1 MKNDNST
8 AIPSSSY
15 AYVILYALLFAYNI
29 ISQDKAFGILLTI
42 PQYCIVLYWI
52 LKKEYRKS
60 LFYHLLFIVLSL
72 DSTSSLLSVNGDEL
86 VMFSYSKLKIIGPI
100 GLNHLVG
107 ILLWICIRVKYPSIR
122 HKQSLFYEFYK
133 TVLFLAIGGISIG
146 TLGLLFFNYPFAY
159 FIKPIVYIF
168 NAYIY
173 TDTLLRLYN
182 SQYTKLFY
190 IHVIYLVIAA
200 PIAAAFCFHI
210 LGIHST
216 YSTEEA
222 FIYNDMYALSPCLLI
237 ALLQIPNKRFL
248 IFLSLACYFLN
259 LYAGGRGSHFVLIIA
274 AITFFLYQLYFNEG
288 SRFLRWTLPI
298 LVSIG
303 IITLSGIFS
312 SASHLSMI
320 KFNEVLSLTN
330 LFFGNED
337 FMNRIQ
343 NIPESPLV
351 RISEVL
357 NIFHNGLSNPLG
369 LIFGKGYGGHFTDSL
384 GLFEGLTLMGGYA
397 DDVIASGKFTTAH
410 SVYPNALLYNGV
422 IGLFLLIRIGIKYL
436 KQMKYTFLTFAA
448 LLLFLYGFYFNPIM
462 LTCCIFMLYG
472 AEYKLQNV

>member
-1 MKNDNST
+1 MM
-8 AIPSSSY
+8 PSSSY
-15 AYVILYALLFAYNI
+15 GYVMLYAILFACNI
-29 ISQDKAFGILLTI
+29 ITMDKTWGVLLTI
-42 PQYCIVLYWI
+42 PQYCFVLHWI
-52 LKKEYRKS
+52 LKKDYRNA

-72 DSTSSLLSVNGDEL
+72 DSTSSLLTTSGDEFA
-86 VMFSYSKLKIIGPI
+86 MYSYSKLKFIGPI
-100 GLNHLVG
+100 GFNHIVG
-107 ILLWICIRVKYPSIR
+107 IVLWISVKVKHPTIK
-122 HKQSLFYEFYK
+122 HKQSLFYQFYR
-133 TVLFLAIGGISIG
+133 TVVYLAIGGISIG
-146 TLGLLFFNYPFAY
+146 TLGLIFFSYPFAY

-173 TDTLLRLYN
+173 TDILLRLYDF
-182 SQYTKLFY
+182 QYTKRFY
-190 IHVIYLVIAA
+190 IHAIFLAIAA
-200 PIAAAFCFHI
+200 PITAAFCFHI

-237 ALLQIPNKRFL
+237 ALLQIRNIKLL
-248 IFLSLACYFLN
+248 ILLALGCYLLN
-259 LYAGGRGSHFVLIIA
+259 LYAGGRGSHFVLMIA
-274 AITFFLYQLYFNEG
+274 AVLFFLYQLYFHN
-288 SRFLRWTLPI
+288 SSWRLRVALPLVIIIALPFLLEI
-298 LVSIG
+298 AN
-303 IITLSGIFS
+303 
-312 SASHLSMI
+312 SASKLSI
-320 KFNEVLSLTN
+320 VKFNQVFSLTN
-330 LFFGNED
+330 LLWGDGN
-337 FMNRIQ
+337 FMERIQ

-369 LIFGKGYGGHFTDSL
+369 LICGKGYGGHFTDSL
-384 GLFEGLTLMGGYA
+384 GLFEGLTLLGGYA

-422 IGLFLLIRIGIKYL
+422 IGLFLLIRIGIRYL

-472 AEYKLQNV
+472 AEYKLQNYNTLYK

>member
-1 MKNDNST
+1 MM
-8 AIPSSSY
+8 PSSSY
-15 AYVILYALLFAYNI
+15 GYVMLYAILFACNI
-29 ISQDKAFGILLTI
+29 ITMDKTWGVLLTI
-42 PQYCIVLYWI
+42 PQYCFVLHWI
-52 LKKEYRKS
+52 LKKDYRNA

-72 DSTSSLLSVNGDEL
+72 DSTSSLLTTSGDEFA
-86 VMFSYSKLKIIGPI
+86 MYSYSKLKFIGPI
-100 GLNHLVG
+100 GFNHLVG
-107 ILLWICIRVKYPSIR
+107 IYLWICVRVKHPAIR
-122 HKQSLFYEFYK
+122 HKQSLFYQFYR
-133 TVLFLAIGGISIG
+133 TVTFLAVGGISIG
-146 TLGLLFFNYPFAY
+146 IVGLVFFGYPFTY
-159 FIKPIVYIF
+159 FIKPFVYIF

-173 TDTLLRLYN
+173 TDILLRLYDI
-182 SQYTKLFY
+182 QYTKRFY
-190 IHVIYLVIAA
+190 IHVIYLAIAA
-200 PIAAAFCFHI
+200 PIASAFCFHI

-237 ALLQIPNKRFL
+237 ALLQIPNKRHL
-248 IFLSLACYFLN
+248 ILLALGCYLLN

-274 AITFFLYQLYFNEG
+274 ASLFFLYQLYFNKG
-288 SRFLRWTLPI
+288 SKFLRWGLPI
-298 LVSIG
+298 FIFIG
-303 IITLSGIFS
+303 LLSLSEVFS
-312 SASHLSMI
+312 SASHLSTV
-320 KFNEVLSLTN
+320 KFTEVLSLTN
-330 LFFGNED
+330 LFWGD
-337 FMNRIQ
+337 GSFMVRIQ

-410 SVYPNALLYNGV
+410 SVYPNALLYNGI
-422 IGLFLLIRIGIKYL
+422 IGLFLLMRIGIKYL
-436 KQMKYTFLTFAA
+436 KQMKHTFLTFAA

-462 LTCCIFMLYG
+462 LVCCIFMLYG